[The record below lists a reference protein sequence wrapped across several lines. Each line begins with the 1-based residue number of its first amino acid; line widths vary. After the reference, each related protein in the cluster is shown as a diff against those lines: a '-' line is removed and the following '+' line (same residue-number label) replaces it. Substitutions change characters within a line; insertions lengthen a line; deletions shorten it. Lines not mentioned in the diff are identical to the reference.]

1 MLTLACLPLLLAQF
15 RVSSSI
21 VALVIF
27 STMIRFIFMVLI
39 NFIKILVC
47 MPSPVDSNY
56 EKLHYRGYAR
66 ISPELACLWWLAY
79 EELFNEPGHIH
90 VTNAAREFYFNPNNY
105 ETDD

>member
-1 MLTLACLPLLLAQF
+1 
-15 RVSSSI
+15 
-21 VALVIF
+21 
-27 STMIRFIFMVLI
+27 
-39 NFIKILVC
+39 

-79 EELFNEPGHIH
+79 EELYNVPGHIH